1 MLGLQSM
8 LGLQLVLVTLHDQ
21 FKISS
26 EQNKQNWRHQGPLHT
41 RAKSCDHIIMR
52 VQKKVSKGHL
62 NTPPKSCSV
71 VMDLQ
76 V

>member
-26 EQNKQNWRHQGPLHT
+26 EQNKQNW
-41 RAKSCDHIIMR
+41 
-52 VQKKVSKGHL
+52 
-62 NTPPKSCSV
+62 
-71 VMDLQ
+71 
-76 V
+76 